1 MPPEP
6 GYVQDLTDH
15 TTPNS
20 HEAKAS
26 IKVHLLRADDLLNVE
41 VLGFGLSL
49 NADGDEPVLE
59 PGETAGRLEY
69 RFVYQHVGEQAFPA
83 SPPPTVIPPVQAL
96 AARPSRLVFKVP
108 VGHSIEFSTEG
119 LLEAMRELPL
129 IVVPAA
135 TPRPQIPDLYSPVRT
150 LPGGAQLFR
159 VDGDLVVSGTSKALK
174 GNVLSRATAVR
185 LTRQALTAEAV
196 LPAKTAPKDL
206 LDLLLIPEK
215 KTFGSKKPPRAPR
228 PDETSIEAPFRMIIS
243 PSALEGFTHPLSP
256 TRHPAAP
263 DQVELWH
270 TRLGVRGADGSID
283 ERPSRQ
289 KIVRAVWTRD
299 EELPDGDRDPFL
311 MPLTAKRRISI
322 VHQSSDPTLTKP
334 GATKVLVP
342 QPVTARKLYLSA
354 LGAWLDLNGKWNA
367 EDYLNLVPEPVEA
380 WENRAAMGRDNYV
393 KVVTAGYLYPLGH
406 KALRI
411 TITERKFVVGPGQAP
426 QAALIQREF
435 IVVRE
440 PIRSYSDSGPGK
452 KFPFAGVRLT
462 PLVTPDLILGDG
474 PSFPRVGSANFEFTL
489 HATDRA
495 GAEITLSAPLLF
507 VPIGSDPA
515 TVTAAYGAPS
525 TPARSQNIAYVT
537 PDVAG
542 DTAVETAALVFTG
555 APGPL
560 TSEPFLDEASV
571 VVPAMRMISPQASV
585 VRMRYAS
592 AWLNNDFGPGNA
604 GAVFAEFID
613 TTANVTFGSTA
624 ESGGFVRPDLPG
636 RGLSRSKGLIG
647 DVDSVASGT
656 FNPAKLLEDIDAKL
670 FGLFKLTDVLEAMG
684 GLDKVPEFISDALGP
699 VGQALADLARLVPA
713 VQDAVTRMKNA
724 DLPEP
729 LKAQSQATSNALN
742 AFVPALTNAA
752 KSVDD
757 AFSAL
762 LTVTTTTRADL
773 LAALTGPVTAL
784 NAALADIDQFLKTAS
799 LPTAI
804 RASLQPPLDSAAA
817 MFSRVD
823 AGAGDA
829 IDALLA
835 FVNGLE
841 NITAP
846 RAAHYTWQPT
856 MRDYD
861 LGGSPVFTVP
871 PDGFTLDVSVR
882 AGDANAPAGA
892 DVLAELR
899 DFSLILP
906 PGQTMIRMDFARL
919 AFRGGTGR
927 KADVDV
933 VFKEQAFLG
942 VLGFIDT
949 LRKVIPSD
957 GFSDPPFLDIS
968 PAGVRAGFD
977 LALPNLSVGVFSL
990 ENMSLGADCHVPF
1003 LGEAVSV
1010 GFHFC
1015 TRERPFRLTVMMIG
1029 GGGFVGIR
1037 LTPKGLALLEMSL
1050 EAGASLA
1057 LDFGVA
1063 SGSVSAMVGI
1073 YMRLEDEKG
1082 SLTGYFRIRGEVDVL
1097 GLISASITLELS
1109 LTYEFD
1115 TGKMIGRASIEVE
1128 VEVLF
1133 FSASVSISCERRFAG
1148 SKGDPSLGQML
1159 GIGPGQTD
1167 NDYWSQYCAAFAG
1180 V

>member
-1 MPPEP
+1 MPSESV
-6 GYVQDLTDH
+6 YRQDLTDH

-26 IKVHLLRADDLLNVE
+26 IRVRLLRAEDLLNVE

-49 NADGDEPVLE
+49 NTDGGEPVLG

-69 RFVYQHVGEQAFPA
+69 RFVYQHVGEQGFLADDPVA
-83 SPPPTVIPPVQAL
+83 PPVHAL

-108 VGHSIEFSTEG
+108 VGHRIEFSTEG
-119 LLEAMRELPL
+119 LLKAMRELPL

-135 TPRPQIPDLYSPVRT
+135 TSRPQIPDLYSPVRT

-159 VDGDLVVSGTSKALK
+159 VDGDLVISGKYKAPT
-174 GNVLSRATAVR
+174 GSVLSRATAVR

-196 LPAKTAPKDL
+196 QPAKTAPKGL
-206 LDLLLIPEK
+206 IDLLLIPGTK
-215 KTFGSKKPPRAPR
+215 NFTSKQPPRAPR
-228 PDETSIEAPFRMIIS
+228 PDETSIEAPFRMVIS
-243 PSALEGFTHPLSP
+243 PSALEGFTHPLTP
-256 TRHPAAP
+256 TEHPNDP
-263 DQVELWH
+263 RQVELWH
-270 TRLGVRGADGSID
+270 TRLGVRGANGSID
-283 ERPSRQ
+283 DRPSRQ

-299 EELPDGDRDPFL
+299 EDMPAVNPDPFP
-311 MPLTAKRRISI
+311 MPLTAEQRISI
-322 VHQSSDPTLTKP
+322 VHESSDPTLVKQ
-334 GATKVLVP
+334 GKALVP

-367 EDYLNLVPEPVEA
+367 EDYLNLVPQPVEA

-406 KALRI
+406 KALRV
-411 TITERKFVVGPGQAP
+411 TITERKFVAGPGAAP
-426 QAALIQREF
+426 QAVLIQREF

-440 PIRSYSDSGPGK
+440 PIRSYADSGPGK
-452 KFPFAGVRLT
+452 RFPFANVRLT
-462 PLVTPDLILGDG
+462 PLVTPDLTIGMG
-474 PSFPRVGSANFEFTL
+474 PSFPKIGTADFEFTL

-495 GAEITLSAPLLF
+495 GSEITLSAPLLF
-507 VPIGSDPA
+507 VPIGSPA
-515 TVTAAYGAPS
+515 ASVTAAYGAPS

-542 DTAVETAALVFTG
+542 DTGVETAALVFTG
-555 APGPL
+555 TPGAL

-571 VVPAMRMISPQASV
+571 VVPAMRMIAPQASV

-592 AWLNNDFGPGNA
+592 AWLNHDFGPGNA

-656 FNPAKLLEDIDAKL
+656 FNPAKLLEGIDAKL
-670 FGLFKLTDVLEAMG
+670 FGLFKLADVLEAMG

-713 VQDAVTRMKNA
+713 VQDAVSRMHTSG
-724 DLPEP
+724 LPEP
-729 LKAQSQATSNALN
+729 LQSQADATANALN
-742 AFVPALTNAA
+742 ALLPALTSAA
-752 KSVDD
+752 HDVTD
-757 AFSAL
+757 AIEDL
-762 LTVTTTTRADL
+762 LTINTTSQSELMT
-773 LAALTGPVTAL
+773 ALTTPATAL
-784 NAALADIDQFLKTAS
+784 NAALANLAQFVNTAS

-804 RASLQPPLDSAAA
+804 RASLQPPLDSATALFA
-817 MFSRVD
+817 RVN
-823 AGAGDA
+823 AGAADA
-829 IDALLA
+829 IDGLLA

-841 NITAP
+841 NITTP

-856 MRDYD
+856 MRNFN

-1015 TRERPFRLTVMMIG
+1015 TREKPFRLTVMMIG

-1115 TGKMIGRASIEVE
+1115 TGKMIGRASIEVV